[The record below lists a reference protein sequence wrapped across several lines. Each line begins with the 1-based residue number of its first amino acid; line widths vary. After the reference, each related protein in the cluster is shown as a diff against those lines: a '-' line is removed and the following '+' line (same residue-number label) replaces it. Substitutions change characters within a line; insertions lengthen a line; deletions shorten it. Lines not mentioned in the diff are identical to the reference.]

1 MQLLTYVLYRPL
13 QVSKCISFP
22 FVFNKRE
29 ERVLHDLLPIM
40 FVYTNPTWSILCN
53 CWRMCYRPFQASKCV
68 FSLSSLIRERKEI
81 FCVYV
86 IKESIATSGN
96 VRKCH
101 LCYRPLGDARDARQA
116 SAPPLRRP
124 SDLRSPQSPTSS
136 HPPYRPLDDCPSSPR
151 S

>member
-1 MQLLTYVLYRPL
+1 L
-13 QVSKCISFP
+13 
-22 FVFNKRE
+22 
-29 ERVLHDLLPIM
+29 
-40 FVYTNPTWSILCN
+40 SILILRDQSYATVDVC
-53 CWRMCYRPFQASKCV
+53 ATVLSKPQNAF
-68 FSLSSLIRERKEI
+68 FSLSSLIKERKEI

-136 HPPYRPLDDCPSSPR
+136 HPPYRLSTTVRAHHVVRGTYAHWLRALPLVAPALPR
-151 S
+151 TMAMHGLW